1 MKKLIF
7 FLFLAIILVS
17 CDGCEPI
24 NPPEPPPVQIVKQFT
39 VNAKVIG
46 GHGTVSP
53 VSIKVD
59 SGKYATFK
67 VTPDNGYLV
76 DTIKV
81 NNVVIST
88 TLNCTFA
95 VNSDKNVD
103 VSFKFKYDEGTIEW
117 YFTQFVWVESSW
129 LTYFGDGWYDFT
141 DDSTKKT
148 YWYDIDG
155 TYDYLFMGVTYK
167 DTSLSWSLDK
177 TTDPI
182 TLVTGGKYS
191 SKVEFI
197 DSTKMVLTFI
207 DNSGGID
214 KVTYLNDGVK
224 RFK

>member
-1 MKKLIF
+1 MKKLF
-7 FLFLAIILVS
+7 FLFITAIVLAACA
-17 CDGCEPI
+17 CDPI
-24 NPPEPPPVQIVKQFT
+24 NPPEPPPVKIKQFT
-39 VNAKVIG
+39 VTVNVIG

-53 VSIKVD
+53 LSLKVD

-117 YFTQFVWVESSW
+117 YFTQFVWVESSH
-129 LTYFGDGWYDFT
+129 LCNFRDGDIWYDYT
-141 DDSTKKT
+141 DDSTKMT
-148 YWYDIDG
+148 YWYDTDG
-155 TYDYLFMGVTYK
+155 KYDALRMGVIYK

-182 TLVTGGKYS
+182 TLVTGGKDL

-197 DSTKMVLTFI
+197 DSTKMVLVSL
-207 DNSGGID
+207 DHSGVIN
-214 KVTYLNDGVK
+214 KITYTNDGVR